1 MLSLLHI
8 PIAPNIVRLA
18 MYTDEGGG
26 YCTDGNKD
34 NLKKVE
40 INRERARAYRENPPA
55 DYKARQS
62 ESFKRWYQKNRRR
75 VIKHV
80 CEHRKEYWWRNHE
93 RMLEYAREYY
103 QKNRE
108 LITLNRRINYYDK
121 CVASYYKEE

>member
-1 MLSLLHI
+1 MSFNFTPKTYHMNCTRCGAQF
-8 PIAPNIVRLA
+8 IAHSNRA
-18 MYTDEGGG
+18 K
-26 YCTDGNKD
+26 YCKTC
-34 NLKKVE
+34 KVE
-40 INRERARAYRENPPA
+40 INREKVRAYRENPPA

-75 VIKHV
+75 VIKSV

-93 RMLEYAREYY
+93 RMLEYAHEYY

-121 CVASYYKEE
+121 CVASYYKDE